1 MTENDPSRRQQ
12 ILDAALKVFSHKGFA
27 SATIKD
33 IAKEAGLKSPA
44 LIYWYFP
51 NKQELLVSILMELVP
66 ILQQVATSP
75 QTLMEQPPEE
85 TLMMLAQSFMKVFG
99 TPLGGQ
105 MLRIFLS
112 DIGHA
117 PELEERVAGVQK
129 MMLTFFSAYLQ
140 RQIDLGRLRPCDTQ
154 SAARIFIGSLLA
166 YVMSSEVF
174 HWLREGLADPQIYAR
189 QAVETFLEGMRVRSD
204 E

>member
-1 MTENDPSRRQQ
+1 MTETDIDRRRQ
-12 ILDAALKVFSHKGFA
+12 ILDAALNVFSRKGFA
-27 SATIKD
+27 AATIKD

-51 NKQELLVSILMELVP
+51 NKQEVLVTLLMELVP
-66 ILQQVATSP
+66 VIQQVANSP
-75 QTLMEQPPEE
+75 ETLMEQPPEE
-85 TLMMLAQSFMKVFG
+85 VLTNIAQSFMQVFG

-112 DIGHA
+112 DLGHA
-117 PELEERVAGVQK
+117 PEMEERVAVVQK
-129 MMLTFFSAYLQ
+129 MMLNFFSGYLQ

-154 SAARIFIGSLLA
+154 SAARMFIGSLLA

-174 HWLREGLADPQIYAR
+174 HWLKEGLPDPETYAT
-189 QAVETFLEGMRVRSD
+189 QVVENFLKGMKV
-204 E
+204 